1 VKLAHAGRYPHPA
14 EILAVQPD
22 RRSRFLRACYK
33 RRRSRCRWKKKTLKH
48 STPVSQPPQTAS
60 RPPGFLLAFLHGC
73 MATNRL
79 PAARSYPC
87 ISAWASWP
95 SYAQVPPLVS
105 LFFFFNFLLPSRC
118 STRPPGSITLV
129 SFSDSLSEQ
138 PLEHRA
144 TGRTCPSTAVPA
156 RCMLL
161 SLSFFFLSFTV
172 Y

>member
-1 VKLAHAGRYPHPA
+1 MHFCMGLVA
-14 EILAVQPD
+14 ELCSSA
-22 RRSRFLRACYK
+22 
-33 RRRSRCRWKKKTLKH
+33 
-48 STPVSQPPQTAS
+48 AS
-60 RPPGFLLAFLHGC
+60 DF
-73 MATNRL
+73 
-79 PAARSYPC
+79 
-87 ISAWASWP
+87 
-95 SYAQVPPLVS
+95 
-105 LFFFFNFLLPSRC
+105 LFFFLLPSRC

>member
-1 VKLAHAGRYPHPA
+1 
-14 EILAVQPD
+14 
-22 RRSRFLRACYK
+22 
-33 RRRSRCRWKKKTLKH
+33 
-48 STPVSQPPQTAS
+48 
-60 RPPGFLLAFLHGC
+60 

>member
-1 VKLAHAGRYPHPA
+1 
-14 EILAVQPD
+14 
-22 RRSRFLRACYK
+22 
-33 RRRSRCRWKKKTLKH
+33 
-48 STPVSQPPQTAS
+48 
-60 RPPGFLLAFLHGC
+60 

-95 SYAQVPPLVS
+95 SYAQVPPLIP
-105 LFFFFNFLLPSRC
+105 FFFNFLLPSRC

-129 SFSDSLSEQ
+129 SFSDSLSAQ

-156 RCMLL
+156 RCLFFF
-161 SLSFFFLSFTV
+161 FFFLSLFTDFGD